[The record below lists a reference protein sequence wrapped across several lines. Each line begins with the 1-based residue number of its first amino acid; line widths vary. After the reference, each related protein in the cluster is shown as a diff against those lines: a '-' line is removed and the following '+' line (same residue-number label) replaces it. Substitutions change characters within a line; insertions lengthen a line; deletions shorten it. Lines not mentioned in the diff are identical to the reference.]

1 MAQVW
6 SSSVIVKSS
15 RTFVSSSNV
24 DSVGGGVM
32 AVVKTK
38 INLTKR
44 IDFKNSQAHLKAMRA
59 KETGRQWNF
68 AKIQMHEWL

>member
-1 MAQVW
+1 M
-6 SSSVIVKSS
+6 IVKSS

-59 KETGRQWNF
+59 KEAGRQWNF